1 MGACLFN
8 VTFMR
13 YFYSICFVLFFLLP
27 QMTMGQVRN
36 LPKLIDYELIVYNPS
51 YEIPGFVGYVV
62 GVGNYGGLPYARVCL
77 IDGKDTVKLACDG
90 IGSFCWKTDH
100 LPDTVLVRVS
110 ATGFKTLEKKCAPRD
125 GRYLRPQLKQEVER
139 LNEVTVLPDRVR
151 VTLGGDTLEFQ
162 SGGLKTFEGDFMG
175 NFLRSLPGFS
185 IDNGSLTVNGQL
197 IHRVNLGSTEDY
209 KNLQEYLVARS
220 QEEGDQPRAS
230 RKKNKRDRKKKH

>member
-1 MGACLFN
+1 
-8 VTFMR
+8 
-13 YFYSICFVLFFLLP
+13 
-27 QMTMGQVRN
+27 MGQQRQQYRVIDFETIVRN
-36 LPKLIDYELIVYNPS
+36 RN
-51 YEIPGFVGYVV
+51 YEIPGITGYVV

-110 ATGFKTLEKKCAPRD
+110 ATGFKTLEQKCVP

-230 RKKNKRDRKKKH
+230 RKKNKRDREKKN